1 MRTSSAKAKGRR
13 LQQKVA
19 ERLRQHTGLGLAD
32 IASTPMGTQGIDV
45 MLSGAARAKVP
56 FAIET
61 KNVEKINIW
70 GCWKQTETNAKLTGL
85 KPLLVFGRN
94 HEEPLVCLTFED
106 FMEMLA
112 WRQINSEE

>member
-19 ERLRQHTGLGLAD
+19 ERLRVHTGLGIAD
-32 IASTPMGTQGIDV
+32 IASTPMGSQGIDV
-45 MLSGAARAKVP
+45 MLSSAARALVP

-70 GCWKQTETNAKLTGL
+70 GCWKQTEMNAGLTGL
-85 KPLLVFGRN
+85 QPLLIFARN
-94 HEEPLVCLTFED
+94 HEEPLVCMSFES
-106 FMEMLA
+106 FMELL
-112 WRQINSEE
+112 SGKP